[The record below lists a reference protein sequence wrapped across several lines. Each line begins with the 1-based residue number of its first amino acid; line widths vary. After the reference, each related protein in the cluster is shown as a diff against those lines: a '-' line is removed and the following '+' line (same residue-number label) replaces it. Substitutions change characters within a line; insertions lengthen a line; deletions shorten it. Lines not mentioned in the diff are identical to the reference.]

1 MKIVLTELFFSTD
14 ANGGADLALNLV
26 PSHVEVEGI
35 PALQWQ
41 GRGSCH
47 LYREELQERMEA
59 SPATGMGSKDQ
70 HPVVPRCHCLPKG
83 TKHLLHQPAEY
94 GRLTSSLDNMQVGE
108 SWQHLILWQGWG
120 IEDQLTLLFMKK
132 SIQMQNCVLLLFSIC
147 PE

>member
-26 PSHVEVEGI
+26 PSHVEVERI

-83 TKHLLHQPAEY
+83 TKHLLHQPAEH
-94 GRLTSSLDNMQVGE
+94 GRLTSWLTWQYAGGGIMTAPVPVTRMGNRRSTHTSLHEEKHTDAKLCSVA
-108 SWQHLILWQGWG
+108 
-120 IEDQLTLLFMKK
+120 
-132 SIQMQNCVLLLFSIC
+132 V
-147 PE
+147 